1 MLDLTVFTNEEFG
14 EVRTMVIEGEP
25 WFVGKD
31 VAASLGYAEPRSAIS
46 KKVDAED
53 KGVAEMATPSGKQK
67 MTIINESGL
76 YSLIFGSKLESATR
90 FKRWVTKEVLPSI
103 RKTGGYKVPTSPAE
117 QIKLLATGFSDHES
131 RIENLEQNMVIDYGQ
146 QQTLRKHVN
155 RVVLDALGGKNTE
168 AYHCMSKKVF
178 SECNRDLQDRFKV
191 NSRNNIPR
199 KRYEEAVD
207 YVDSWTPS
215 TNTKLEI
222 QEANCQQRFAVLYEA
237 EVKKKKK
244 KEIFSTSKED
254 FKKIGI
260 ELTDEQYDDLCQI
273 NLFMMLMPDI
283 PVYNVLLILKTL
295 GLIPTEI
302 PDNESGNDGD
312 DNSAKNSH
320 EEFERKFGKIK

>member
-14 EVRTMVIEGEP
+14 EVRTLMIEGEP
-25 WFVGKD
+25 WFVGRD
-31 VAASLGYAEPRSAIS
+31 VADILGYRNGSRDINRH
-46 KKVDAED
+46 VDEED
-53 KGVAEMATPSGKQK
+53 KRKIMLFDGKQDK
-67 MTIINESGL
+67 ETIIINESGL
-76 YSLIFGSKLESATR
+76 YSLILSSKMPNAKK

-222 QEANCQQRFAVLYEA
+222 QEANCQQRFAVL
-237 EVKKKKK
+237 
-244 KEIFSTSKED
+244 
-254 FKKIGI
+254 
-260 ELTDEQYDDLCQI
+260 
-273 NLFMMLMPDI
+273 
-283 PVYNVLLILKTL
+283 
-295 GLIPTEI
+295 
-302 PDNESGNDGD
+302 
-312 DNSAKNSH
+312 
-320 EEFERKFGKIK
+320 

>member
-25 WFVGKD
+25 WFVGRD
-31 VAASLGYAEPRSAIS
+31 VADILGYRNGSRDINRH
-46 KKVDAED
+46 VDEED
-53 KGVAEMATPSGKQK
+53 KRKIMLFDGKQDK
-67 MTIINESGL
+67 ETIIINESGL
-76 YSLIFGSKLESATR
+76 YSLILSSKMPNAKK

-199 KRYEEAVD
+199 KRYEEAID

-222 QEANCQQRFAVLYEA
+222 QEANCQQRFAVL
-237 EVKKKKK
+237 
-244 KEIFSTSKED
+244 
-254 FKKIGI
+254 
-260 ELTDEQYDDLCQI
+260 
-273 NLFMMLMPDI
+273 
-283 PVYNVLLILKTL
+283 
-295 GLIPTEI
+295 
-302 PDNESGNDGD
+302 
-312 DNSAKNSH
+312 
-320 EEFERKFGKIK
+320 

>member
-31 VAASLGYAEPRSAIS
+31 VADILGYRNGSRDINRH
-46 KKVDAED
+46 VDEED
-53 KGVAEMATPSGKQK
+53 KRKIMLFDGKQDK
-67 MTIINESGL
+67 ETIIINESGL
-76 YSLIFGSKLESATR
+76 YSLILSSKMPNAKK

-168 AYHCMSKKVF
+168 AYHCISKKVF

-222 QEANCQQRFAVLYEA
+222 QEANCQQRFAVL
-237 EVKKKKK
+237 
-244 KEIFSTSKED
+244 
-254 FKKIGI
+254 
-260 ELTDEQYDDLCQI
+260 
-273 NLFMMLMPDI
+273 
-283 PVYNVLLILKTL
+283 
-295 GLIPTEI
+295 
-302 PDNESGNDGD
+302 
-312 DNSAKNSH
+312 
-320 EEFERKFGKIK
+320 